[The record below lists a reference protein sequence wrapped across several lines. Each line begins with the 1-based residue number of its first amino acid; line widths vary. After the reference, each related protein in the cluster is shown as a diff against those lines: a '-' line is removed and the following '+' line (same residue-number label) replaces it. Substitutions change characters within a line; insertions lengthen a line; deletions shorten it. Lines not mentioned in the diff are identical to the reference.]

1 MVMRYAS
8 YVIVACLLSAGLCFV
23 PDQASASSVGWQPAV
38 WLQQEYNYEQCESIG
53 MDDYGNAMVVW
64 EEPFTNYSDPAIY
77 ATRYDALS
85 GWEEA
90 VKVWNASFWCGSTT
104 MAMGPEGDAVVL
116 VHADVDAD
124 TSAIY
129 AIPYDPSTGWGEGTV
144 IGESDYAVNQA
155 IAVDADGNAVA
166 IWGALSV
173 LYGAV
178 YSPGDGWS
186 APETLDT
193 SGSWPH
199 VMFDRGGNAMAIWND
214 FDTYEVESKRYDPGT
229 GWEPTVVASGSI
241 GGYWVEMDV
250 NDTGHTMAAWFLH
263 NGTAWEMYANFYA
276 PGVGWGTPDTIG
288 PVADGWHPFG
298 GFVAAGANGEFFVA
312 WEQADAY
319 DYPVNRSAWVM
330 RWEDGVGWEEPTMV
344 NSGLSTNS
352 QLFMAL
358 SANSAGQAVVT
369 WTDGNETTTDVMA
382 CMYTPG
388 AGWGAAEAVGN
399 ESGESTWY
407 SQVALAS
414 SGDAVLI
421 YKQYAGGDSYLWGRE
436 FYAFERPDLTVTTP
450 VDGTV
455 TEEPSVEV
463 SGTTDPGATV
473 TINGTEIEVGIDG
486 SFSVTFALSAGVNEI
501 LVVATI
507 EGQGSTG
514 VLIEVTFEDPIAELL
529 AQIDDLMDE
538 IEALTALV
546 DDQQMALEIYEAY
559 IYILEEAILGLADEY
574 ETLLGELEET
584 NQALNESLDESAA
597 MEDDIAAFE
606 EEVSSLEDCVTDLE
620 DNVTELESTVAEQ
633 EDDAS
638 AAKLLQYALIAVIG
652 VLALAVV
659 LLIVQNSMLRKGR
672 GPQGPG

>member
-1 MVMRYAS
+1 MA
-8 YVIVACLLSAGLCFV
+8 ACLLSAGLCFV
-23 PDQASASSVGWQPAV
+23 PDQASASSAGWQPAV
-38 WLQQEYNYEQCESIG
+38 WLQQEHDYEQCESIG

-64 EEPFTNYSDPAIY
+64 EEPTTNYSDPAVY
-77 ATRYDALS
+77 AARYDALS

-104 MAMGPEGDAVVL
+104 MAMGPEGDAFAL
-116 VHADVDAD
+116 VHADIDAD

-144 IGESDYAVNQA
+144 IGESDFALDQA

-214 FDTYEVESKRYDPGT
+214 FDTDEVESKRYDPGT
-229 GWEPTVVASGSI
+229 GWEPTVVASDPI

-263 NGTAWEMYANFYA
+263 NGTSWEMYANFYA

-288 PVADGWHPFG
+288 PVAGGWHPFG

-399 ESGESTWY
+399 ESAESTWH
-407 SQVALAS
+407 SQVALAP

-421 YKQYAGGDSYLWGRE
+421 YKQYEGGDSSLWGSE
-436 FYAFERPDLTVTTP
+436 YYALERPDLTVTAP

-455 TEEPSVEV
+455 ADLASVEV
-463 SGTTDPGATV
+463 TGMTEPGVTV
-473 TINGTEIEVGIDG
+473 TVDGEEVYVAPNG
-486 SFSVTFALSAGVNEI
+486 SFSATVALVDGVNIIE
-501 LVVATI
+501 VVATI
-507 EGQGSTG
+507 EGQGSRG
-514 VLIEVTFEDPIAELL
+514 VVVEVEYDDPIVELL
-529 AQIDDLMDE
+529 AQIEQLMQEIETLTDE
-538 IEALTALV
+538 IFDLQAE
-546 DDQQMALEIYEAY
+546 LELYQEYA
-559 IYILEEAILGLADEY
+559 YILEEAIAVLASDHADLIAQLMD
-574 ETLLGELEET
+574 TNEL
-584 NQALNESLDESAA
+584 LNESQEEAA
-597 MEDDIAAFE
+597 ALE
-606 EEVSSLEDCVTDLE
+606 EEVSSMEDCVTDLA

-633 EDDAS
+633 DDDAA
-638 AAKLLQYALIAVIG
+638 AAKTMQYALLGVIAALAIAVI
-652 VLALAVV
+652 A
-659 LLIVQNSMLRKGR
+659 LIVQNSKLRKGR